1 MVVTCLCPCISLLL
15 TRLDLYFSHIQL
27 VKDRLKHY
35 IPGRVIPYFSLGLRL
50 IDCTN
55 AQPFTETVTFT
66 GIKPKRSIEISRIP
80 QQAALPEG
88 LFL

>member
-1 MVVTCLCPCISLLL
+1 MYIFLSLL
-15 TRLDLYFSHIQL
+15 LDLYFSHIQL

-55 AQPFTETVTFT
+55 AQPLTETVTFS
-66 GIKPKRSIEISRIP
+66 GIEPKQSIEISRIP
-80 QQAALPEG
+80 QQAALPAG